1 MTKKVVI
8 GAPSRTGKDANSLV
22 AEAFGEAKFPLQIFV
37 RNHLPRPVVFPEIEG
52 LHLAH
57 VAAKE
62 GTRKEVTVKSLDL
75 FHRVVSSI
83 EQVAE
88 LNDHAK
94 AITIADSAEG
104 LKDDEPAADP
114 VPTAQGAAAPAG
126 GAPVPK
132 RSEGLSYEQIKDELK
147 ALGIEFSASAK
158 KIDLAA
164 LLDAAPAGPAAA
176 ADAGGDGSAQ
186 ENTTDAGNGS
196 AAA

>member
-22 AEAFGEAKFPLQIFV
+22 AEAFGEAEFPLQIFV

-62 GTRKEVTVKSLDL
+62 GTRKAVTIKSLDL
-75 FHRVVSSI
+75 FHRVASSI

-104 LKDDEPAADP
+104 LEDDELAADP
-114 VPTAQGAAAPAG
+114 APTAQGTAAPAG

-147 ALGIEFSASAK
+147 TLGIEFSASAK

-164 LLDAAPAGPAAA
+164 LLDAAPAVPAAA
-176 ADAGGDGSAQ
+176 ADGDGSV
-186 ENTTDAGNGS
+186 ENNNPDAGNGS